1 MRDYPIKRKNKKALK
16 EGNLRPIMEKY
27 FENVKESGEYITAS
41 YGAMKMI
48 KARFDGNALWVETET
63 DPSAPDDMAL
73 DTVKVYNRFLEE
85 ATGYTAKERKKLL
98 NKLAKEGK

>member
-1 MRDYPIKRKNKKALK
+1 MRDYPVKRKNKKALK
-16 EGNLRPIMEKY
+16 EGSLPEIMKKY
-27 FENVKESGEYITAS
+27 FEGVREEGEYLTGS
-41 YGAMKMI
+41 YGAMRSI
-48 KARFDGNALWVETET
+48 KARFDGNVLWVETDT
-63 DPSAPDDMAL
+63 DPSAPEDMAL